1 MDIKTSIVCIAFTTL
16 AVSYG
21 WGMRGSLIGGEKGA
35 MLPGAFAGLILGWFS
50 GLGAIGTAAAGLMGM
65 TFGGTET
72 YGETIGFVLHKENPR
87 KGYTGLALKGALW
100 FAICGG
106 FIGIELS
113 YGVYSHSDIYIF
125 CLLIPLM
132 QIIGSRIINTPYNPE
147 KGKYPKL
154 YFSKTRREEWGGNVF
169 MLLSMMIMAGLR
181 GDVLTLILIAGGLV
195 FGAIGW
201 LVAMRAYVAAVTPM
215 KNGKY
220 LFGKLYHKGVIDGWK
235 LMEFI
240 LGAFGGFGLSLAFCL
255 GYSYVEIY
263 KERASYGGVEFA
275 NEYVSGWLPVF
286 CFVCLAGIISV
297 NLISFICDKKGKEV
311 NSLWLDRIE
320 RVYYNVIPMMFV
332 LAGAISP
339 AKFMTGFMLIFVIVN
354 KLLFDRFKNVNFVTV
369 IISVAVCIVSF
380 VLMMGKGN
388 NEFEVMLAGTLP
400 YLAAEIIWILSKSG
414 RKGRS
419 IKDAFTKTA
428 FATVFPAFAVM
439 SIALIIVS
447 YKIFGF

>member
-1 MDIKTSIVCIAFTTL
+1 MTFGNAIVFIAVTTL

-35 MLPGAFAGLILGWFS
+35 MLPGAFAGLMLGWFS
-50 GLGAIGTAAAGLMGM
+50 GLDAIGAAAAGLMGM

-106 FIGIELS
+106 FIGISLS
-113 YGVYSHSDIYIF
+113 YGVYSNTDIYIF
-125 CLLIPLM
+125 CLLIPLI
-132 QIIGSRIINTPYNPE
+132 QIVGSRVINTPYNPE
-147 KGKYPKL
+147 KGKYPVL

-181 GDVLTLILIAGGLV
+181 GDCLTLILIAGGLIS
-195 FGAIGW
+195 GATGW
-201 LVAMRAYVAAVTPM
+201 LVGMKAFVATVFPL

-220 LFGKLYHKGVIDGWK
+220 LFGRLYHKGVIDGWK
-235 LMEFI
+235 FMEFV
-240 LGAFGGFGLSLAFCL
+240 LGAFGGFGLSLALCI
-255 GYSYVEIY
+255 GYDYVEIY
-263 KERASYGGVEFA
+263 KERSSYNGVEFA
-275 NEYVSGWLPVF
+275 NEYVSGWIPVF
-286 CFVCLAGIISV
+286 CFICLAGIISV
-297 NLISFICDKKGKEV
+297 NLVSFICDKKGKEV

-332 LAGAISP
+332 LAGAM
-339 AKFMTGFMLIFVIVN
+339 AKFMAGFMLIFVIVN
-354 KLLFDRFKNVNFVTV
+354 KLLFDRFKKVNFITV
-369 IISVAVCIVSF
+369 IISVAVCVVSF

-388 NEFEVMLAGTLP
+388 NEFKVILAGTLP
-400 YLAAEIIWILSKSG
+400 YLAGEIIWILSKSG
-414 RKGRS
+414 RNGKS
-419 IKDAFTKTA
+419 IKEAFTKTA

-439 SIALIIVS
+439 SAALILVS